1 MSYNTIYIFSA
12 CQKWGTELYNNHYLP
27 LKNNPN
33 FVHFL
38 DTIEYLFPTP
48 IKTTIE
54 FVKNGDIVYNCIK
67 DSQFYNTNEYDFIVD
82 TEFVNKVIYST
93 LPIEFKKEDEIIPSV
108 KFIMVEL
115 IVDDESLNIK
125 FSTNEY
131 NYAVIDNKINKDFI
145 TYFIR
150 KHYLNEIYNDIH
162 NTNMYNLTNYI
173 LKIID
178 NKANVIFV
186 KNDETLVFKE
196 NTYIIENNV
205 DINEKNEQNGKNSTN
220 ENIKPFDLQEET
232 TTIIKEEDYIDIPSN
247 NNLIVSWMKGFFPS
261 NSQKVIAKNV

>member
-1 MSYNTIYIFSA
+1 
-12 CQKWGTELYNNHYLP
+12 
-27 LKNNPN
+27 
-33 FVHFL
+33 
-38 DTIEYLFPTP
+38 
-48 IKTTIE
+48 
-54 FVKNGDIVYNCIK
+54 
-67 DSQFYNTNEYDFIVD
+67 
-82 TEFVNKVIYST
+82 
-93 LPIEFKKEDEIIPSV
+93 
-108 KFIMVEL
+108 
-115 IVDDESLNIK
+115 
-125 FSTNEY
+125 
-131 NYAVIDNKINKDFI
+131 
-145 TYFIR
+145 
-150 KHYLNEIYNDIH
+150 
-162 NTNMYNLTNYI
+162 MYNLTNYI